1 MNTNNIS
8 TRPKTALITG
18 ASSGIGY
25 ELAQLFARDRYNLVL
40 VARSA
45 DKLKQ
50 IADEFTRQFGIS
62 VKIIS
67 LDLSLPDAP
76 EKVFS
81 ELQQEAIEIDVL
93 VNNAGFASYGF
104 FWETDLNAEL
114 QMMQLNMVALTHLT
128 KLFLKEMVSR
138 HEGKILNI
146 ASTAAFQ
153 PGPLMAV
160 YYATKAYVLS
170 FSEALA
176 NELQGTGVT
185 VTALCPGPTESGFQA
200 RANMEESKLV
210 SGKRIM
216 DAKTVAE
223 IGYRGLMKGETVVI
237 PGLKNKLLALSV
249 RFTPRNLVTTIV
261 RSMQEKV

>member
-1 MNTNNIS
+1 MNANNIS
-8 TRPKTALITG
+8 TSPKTALITG

-62 VKIIS
+62 VKIIP

-76 EKVFS
+76 TKVFQ
-81 ELQQEAIEIDVL
+81 ELQREEITVNVL
-93 VNNAGFASYGF
+93 VNNAGFAAYGF
-104 FWETDLNAEL
+104 FAETDLNAEL
-114 QMMQLNMVALTHLT
+114 QMMQLNTIALTHLT

-176 NELQGTGVT
+176 NELQRTGVT

-216 DAKTVAE
+216 DAKTVAQ
-223 IGYRGLMKGETVVI
+223 IGYRSLMKGETVVI

-249 RFTPRNLVTTIV
+249 RFTPRNLVTKIV
-261 RSMQEKV
+261 RSMQERV